1 MTGSHPFYDFLRTVD
16 LFTELSDKDLES
28 LCLFIAQVKLAAGED
43 LFVESDPG
51 DMAYIIREGEL
62 EILTSSG
69 GREVL
74 IAIRGAG
81 ELIGEMALL
90 EDAPRSATVR
100 AHVDTLLFAIGKE
113 QFDTLVNQS
122 PSAMKGMLR
131 SILSRLR
138 EQQNAL
144 YESERMAI
152 LGTQTAETVHD
163 LNNPTSA
170 IQRASEQLSP
180 QLTAQIAARTELEDL
195 ELSKEQMEFLN
206 AERSKGAERALDP
219 PELDALARSD
229 LEADLEDWLEARGV
243 DDAWE
248 IAPMLV
254 DLGFEQAELKTLG
267 DRFTEDQLPEV
278 LTYLAGD
285 FTLRHLIVE
294 IQSAAKSISDIIE
307 AYKAYVYL
315 DQAPVQGVDIHKGLD
330 GTLLILGGKLKE
342 GISVRKEYDP
352 DLPQIMAYGSE
363 LNQVWTNLIKNAADA
378 MGGKGEIVL
387 RTRSENG
394 WVVVEIQ
401 DNGPG
406 VPPEL
411 QDKIFD
417 TGFTTKSRD
426 KGTGLGLGSSRK
438 IVEER
443 HRGEI
448 SLTSE
453 PGNTRFE
460 VRLPLNFEAM

>member
-1 MTGSHPFYDFLRTVD
+1 MRLATG
-16 LFTELSDKDLES
+16 EN
-28 LCLFIAQVKLAAGED
+28 
-43 LFVESDPG
+43 LFVEGDPG
-51 DMAYIIREGEL
+51 DKAYIIREGKL
-62 EILTSSG
+62 EILTASG

-74 IAIRGAG
+74 IAVRHVG
-81 ELIGEMALL
+81 ELIGEVALL
-90 EDAPRSATVR
+90 QEAPRSATVR
-100 AHVDTLLFAIGKE
+100 AHVDSLLLAIEKE
-113 QFDTLVNQS
+113 HFDALVDRN
-122 PSAMKGMLR
+122 PSALKGMLR
-131 SILSRLR
+131 TILARLR
-138 EQQNAL
+138 ETQSAL

-152 LGTQTAETVHD
+152 IGQNTAETVHD

-170 IQRASEQLSP
+170 IQRAAEQLGP
-180 QLTAQIAARTELEDL
+180 ELEVQKQARTKLESL
-195 ELSKEQMEFLN
+195 GLTQEQMGVLIE
-206 AERSKGAERALDP
+206 ERTKGAERANKA

-229 LEADLEDWLEARGV
+229 READLEAWLEARGIE
-243 DDAWE
+243 DAWE
-248 IAPMLV
+248 VAPTLV
-254 DLGFEQAELKTLG
+254 DVGFDESDLAVLG
-267 DRFTEDQLPEV
+267 DQFEEKQLPQV
-278 LTYLAGD
+278 LSYLSGD
-285 FTLRHLIVE
+285 FTVQHLLAE
-294 IQSAAKSISDIIE
+294 IRSAATSISNIIE

-315 DQAPVQGVDIHKGLD
+315 DQAPVQDVDIHKGLD

-342 GISVRKEYDP
+342 GISVRKEYAP
-352 DLPQIMAYGSE
+352 DLPKIMAYGSE

-378 MGGKGEIVL
+378 LEGKGEIVL
-387 RTRSENG
+387 RTRPDNG

-411 QDKIFD
+411 REKIFE

-426 KGTGLGLGSSRK
+426 EGTGLGLGSSRK

-443 HRGEI
+443 HRGEL